1 MFDITL
7 MPQEEACSS
16 KFNGNLVM
24 TRGFDRTFEPSSI
37 LLAISTLRKII
48 EERVNTAEGA
58 DYLQIGY
65 FENKKFW
72 IIDDGDYVTFLLP
85 EEH

>member
-1 MFDITL
+1 
-7 MPQEEACSS
+7 MPQEEACGS

-24 TRGFDRTFEPSSI
+24 TRGFDRKFEPSSI

-48 EERVNTAEGA
+48 EERVNTEEGA
-58 DYLQIGY
+58 DYLQVGY

-72 IIDDGDYVTFLLP
+72 IIDDVHCVTFLMP
-85 EEH
+85 EEY